1 MLRQALRATLRR
13 GLCTAPPGL
22 RVTLLHNPNCSKSR
36 AALQLLSDYEPKLDL
51 RVREYLR
58 DPLSEAEVRE
68 LAAQLEGHAP
78 ADLLRAR
85 SMFDAADLDCVV
97 RAVVDEPANLQ
108 RPIVATNGRAV
119 IARPP
124 SRAIELLDDEESLF

>member
-58 DPLSEAEVRE
+58 DPLSEAEVRDSPRSSRGTRRPTCC
-68 LAAQLEGHAP
+68 ARAP
-78 ADLLRAR
+78 C
-85 SMFDAADLDCVV
+85 S
-97 RAVVDEPANLQ
+97 
-108 RPIVATNGRAV
+108 T
-119 IARPP
+119 PP
-124 SRAIELLDDEESLF
+124 TSTASSAPSWTSRRICSAPSSRRTGAP